1 MRKGEK
7 IYRSFRPMQLKLILQ
22 KILGHI
28 TKQIVGEQKVRVF
41 LVLSNNNVDTDGAN
55 YVDFALRNRGWY

>member
-1 MRKGEK
+1 
-7 IYRSFRPMQLKLILQ
+7 MQLKLILQ